1 MALIGE
7 QCASHI
13 FAGTG
18 SEKTLQQSQLDDA
31 QQRENFKVWMTR
43 SCDSQRFSSL
53 TS

>member
-31 QQRENFKVWMTR
+31 QQPRELQGMDDT
-43 SCDSQRFSSL
+43 L
-53 TS
+53 L